1 MNDATT
7 ESPLAIA
14 SPPPLTPPRQHRLW
28 GGRFTAAPAPTLE
41 ELNRSLP
48 VDVRLWHEDIEAS
61 RAWVQ
66 ALCRAGVLTLAE
78 RSALDGGL
86 LAVGRRLDDGEAA
99 TATDE
104 DIHTLVERLLY
115 EEVGDVAGK
124 LHTGRSRNDQVATD
138 ARLWAMRAAHAL
150 ENELRAF
157 ERALTEKATATLDLL
172 MPSYTH
178 LRRAQPVRVAHWLL
192 AHFWAF
198 ERDRQRLLGAI
209 ERIAVLPLGSSAISG
224 CGFPVDR
231 TLLKELLGFRS
242 VAPNSLDAV
251 GDRDWVCELVF
262 VAALIGTHLSRL
274 AEDLIV
280 FSSQEF
286 GFASL
291 PEAYTTGS
299 SLMPQKRNPDGL
311 ELARGMAAR
320 LIGDTTAALTLLKSL
335 PSGYNKDLQEDKRLL
350 FSAVDALATLLP
362 ATRETIAGLVF
373 HADALAAAVEDEGLL
388 ATDLADELVRRGLP
402 FREAHGVVGR
412 LLRRAETAGTGIRE
426 LSDADWADVHPLLI
440 QGGRPAVTAEDSV
453 EARSAHGGTAR
464 AAVLAQLQEAHAAL
478 A

>member
-1 MNDATT
+1 
-7 ESPLAIA
+7 
-14 SPPPLTPPRQHRLW
+14 
-28 GGRFTAAPAPTLE
+28 
-41 ELNRSLP
+41 
-48 VDVRLWHEDIEAS
+48 
-61 RAWVQ
+61 VQ
-66 ALCRAGVLTLAE
+66 ALCRAGVLTADE
-78 RSALDGGL
+78 ASTLDGGL
-86 LAVGRRLDDGEAA
+86 VAVRARIADGAAA
-99 TATDE
+99 TAHDE

-115 EEVGDVAGK
+115 EEVGDCAGK

-138 ARLWAMRAAHAL
+138 TRLWAMRAAHTL
-150 ENELRAF
+150 ETELRALQQAIADQA
-157 ERALTEKATATLDLL
+157 RGTVDLI

-198 ERDRQRLLGAI
+198 ERDRQRLTGAI
-209 ERIAVLPLGSSAISG
+209 ERVSVLPLGSSAISG

-231 TLLKELLGFRS
+231 TLLKELLGFRAVS
-242 VAPNSLDAV
+242 QNSIDAV

-286 GFASL
+286 GFVTL

-320 LIGDTTAALTLLKSL
+320 LIGESTAALTMLKGI

-350 FSAVDALATLLP
+350 FSALDALLTLLP
-362 ATRETIAGLVF
+362 ATRETIAGVRF
-373 HADALAAAVEDEGLL
+373 HPDVLAAAVDDEGLL
-388 ATDLADELVRRGLP
+388 ATDIADELVRRGMP
-402 FREAHGVVGR
+402 FREAHGVVGK
-412 LLRRAETAGTGIRE
+412 LLRHAETAGAKIRDLTDE
-426 LSDADWADVHPLLI
+426 EWKAVHPLLI
-440 QGGRPAVTAEDSV
+440 QGGRPAVSAESSV
-453 EARSAHGGTAR
+453 EARSVPGGTAR
-464 AAVLAQLQEAHAAL
+464 AAVQFQLVEAYAAL
-478 A
+478 G